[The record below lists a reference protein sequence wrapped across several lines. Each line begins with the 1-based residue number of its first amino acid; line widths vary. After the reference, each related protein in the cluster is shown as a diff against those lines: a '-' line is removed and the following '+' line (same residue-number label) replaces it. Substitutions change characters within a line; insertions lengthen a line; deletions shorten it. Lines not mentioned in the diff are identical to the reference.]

1 MSQAE
6 ELQLGIAELGIALN
20 AEAQRKLLDYLAL
33 LHKWNQVYNL
43 TAIRDPQQMVSHH
56 LLDSL
61 VVMPYLWAG
70 RWLDVGCGAG
80 LPGLVLAVAQPDW
93 QFALLDSNSKK
104 TGFVRQVTIEL
115 GLKNVSV
122 HCERVEGWQPA
133 ERFDGIISRAFS
145 ELGEFLRST
154 RHLMAPQ
161 GRWAAMK
168 GAPQQELAGVPSGCQ
183 VERVISLRVPG
194 LHAAR
199 SLVIA
204 ACPMTEHHE
213 RGSGA
218 I

>member
-6 ELQLGIAELGIALN
+6 ELRRGIAELGIALGL
-20 AEAQRKLLDYLAL
+20 EAQEKLLVYLAL
-33 LHKWNQVYNL
+33 LHKWNRVYNL
-43 TAIRDPQQMVSHH
+43 TAIRDPQQMVSNH

-61 VVMPYLWAG
+61 AVLPHLWAG

-93 QFALLDSNSKK
+93 RFALLDSNSKK
-104 TGFVRQVTIEL
+104 TGFVQQAVIEL
-115 GLKNVSV
+115 GLRNVSV

-154 RHLMAPQ
+154 RHLLAPR
-161 GRWAAMK
+161 GRWVAMK
-168 GAPQQELAGVPSGCQ
+168 GVPQQELAGLPDGCR
-183 VERVISLRVPG
+183 VERVIPLQVPG

-204 ACPMTEHHE
+204 T
-213 RGSGA
+213 GDS
-218 I
+218 